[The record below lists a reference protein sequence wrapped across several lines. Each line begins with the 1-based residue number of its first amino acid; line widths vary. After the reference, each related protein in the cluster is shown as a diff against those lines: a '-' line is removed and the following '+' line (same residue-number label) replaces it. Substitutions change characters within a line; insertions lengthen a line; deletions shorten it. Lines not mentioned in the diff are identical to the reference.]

1 MRCRTCVPAASRAL
15 RWLLLRRC
23 FRRRLSFRYYSRE
36 RHMATA
42 TRVHHADVI
51 GSMLNPPE
59 LVEARGQM
67 RAGKLP
73 YPEYRKIEDAAVDR
87 SIKIQEDAGFE
98 VVSDGEHRRDIYFG
112 WLVSGLESGMELV
125 PDRPKVQFHGADNQI
140 EYEVQIPFA
149 VTGKIKAKECP
160 GLDEFAYAQSR
171 TDKEIKLALPSPTIM
186 LAAFW
191 DSKLSAE
198 AYPD

>member
-1 MRCRTCVPAASRAL
+1 MS
-15 RWLLLRRC
+15 
-23 FRRRLSFRYYSRE
+23 
-36 RHMATA
+36 TA
-42 TRVHHADVI
+42 TKVHHADVI

-59 LVEARGQM
+59 LIEARGKM
-67 RAGKLP
+67 RAGELS

-87 SIKIQEDAGFE
+87 SIKIQEDAGFD

-112 WLVSGLESGMELV
+112 WLVSGLESGMEMV
-125 PDRPKVQFHGADNQI
+125 QGRSPVQFHGKDKSADF
-140 EYEVQIPFA
+140 EVQIPFA

-160 GLDEFAYAQSR
+160 GLDEFAYAKTK
-171 TDKEIKLALPSPTIM
+171 TDKEIKISLPSPTIM

-198 AYPD
+198 AYPDPFALGVETRDIIVEWMKQLADAG